1 MLIVS
6 SKLRESVFKD
16 WVSTDKEN
24 LEIHT
29 NDKDSFLFMYKAQRK
44 RLFANF
50 LPLHSMIIVK
60 QLILCCCLSFVIILI
75 WHPLHAMALTTISS
89 SSIGSIANTII
100 GYNVTQTFHQSYERL
115 INDSHLLTQSY
126 QGEIGKWL
134 SKQYNNN
141 TMIKIT
147 DEYLPKFQ
155 KLIDRAESLK
165 PTADNYNQAKGLYI
179 KSLQSEM
186 ESYRHFRNFLTTGNH
201 IEDEKSTQL
210 LSDALRYEF
219 NSFAAFN
226 NQTKQSMDNDT
237 DNHLR
242 I

>member
-1 MLIVS
+1 
-6 SKLRESVFKD
+6 
-16 WVSTDKEN
+16 
-24 LEIHT
+24 
-29 NDKDSFLFMYKAQRK
+29 
-44 RLFANF
+44 
-50 LPLHSMIIVK
+50 MIIVN
-60 QLILCCCLSFVIILI
+60 QLVLCCCCLSFVIILI
-75 WHPLHAMALTTISS
+75 WQPLHAMALTITS
-89 SSIGSIANTII
+89 SSIGSVVNTTII
-100 GYNVTQTFHQSYERL
+100 RNNVTQTFHQSYEKL

-147 DEYLPKFQ
+147 DNYLPRFQ

-165 PTADNYNQAKGLYI
+165 PTADNYNQAKELYI

-201 IEDEKSTQL
+201 IEDERSTQL

>member
-1 MLIVS
+1 M
-6 SKLRESVFKD
+6 
-16 WVSTDKEN
+16 
-24 LEIHT
+24 H
-29 NDKDSFLFMYKAQRK
+29 KAQRK
-44 RLFANF
+44 SLFANF
-50 LPLHSMIIVK
+50 LPLHSVIMVK
-60 QLILCCCLSFVIILI
+60 QLILYCCCLSFVIILI
-75 WHPLHAMALTTISS
+75 WQPLHAMALMTISS
-89 SSIGSIANTII
+89 SSIWSVANTII
-100 GYNVTQTFHQSYERL
+100 RNNATQTFHQSYETL

-134 SKQYNNN
+134 SRQYNNN

-147 DEYLPKFQ
+147 DTYLPKFQ

-165 PTADNYNQAKGLYI
+165 PTADNYNQAKELYI

-186 ESYRHFRNFLTTGNH
+186 ESYRHFQNFLTTGNH

-226 NQTKQSMDNDT
+226 NQTKQSIDNNT

>member
-60 QLILCCCLSFVIILI
+60 QLILCCCCLSFVIIILI
-75 WHPLHAMALTTISS
+75 WQPLHAMALMTVSS
-89 SSIGSIANTII
+89 SSIGSVANTII
-100 GYNVTQTFHQSYERL
+100 IGDNVTQTFHQSYEML

-134 SKQYNNN
+134 SKQYSNN
-141 TMIKIT
+141 TMVRIT
-147 DEYLPKFQ
+147 DNYLPKFQ

-165 PTADNYNQAKGLYI
+165 PTADNYNQAKGLYVR
-179 KSLQSEM
+179 SLQSEM
-186 ESYRHFRNFLTTGNH
+186 ESYIHFPNFLTTGNH

-226 NQTKQSMDNDT
+226 NQTKQST
-237 DNHLR
+237 F
-242 I
+242 

>member
-1 MLIVS
+1 
-6 SKLRESVFKD
+6 
-16 WVSTDKEN
+16 
-24 LEIHT
+24 
-29 NDKDSFLFMYKAQRK
+29 
-44 RLFANF
+44 
-50 LPLHSMIIVK
+50 
-60 QLILCCCLSFVIILI
+60 
-75 WHPLHAMALTTISS
+75 MALTTISS

-134 SKQYNNN
+134 SKQNNNN

-147 DEYLPKFQ
+147 DNYLPKFQ

-226 NQTKQSMDNDT
+226 NQTKQST
-237 DNHLR
+237 F
-242 I
+242 

>member
-1 MLIVS
+1 MGY
-6 SKLRESVFKD
+6 
-16 WVSTDKEN
+16 STEKEK
-24 LEIHT
+24 LEIYT
-29 NDKDSFLFMYKAQRK
+29 NDIDPFSFMCIYICKEQEK

-60 QLILCCCLSFVIILI
+60 QLILCCCCLSFVIIILI
-75 WHPLHAMALTTISS
+75 WQPLHAMALTTVSS
-89 SSIGSIANTII
+89 SSIWSVANTII

-134 SKQYNNN
+134 SKQYSNN
-141 TMIKIT
+141 TMVRIT
-147 DEYLPKFQ
+147 DNYLPKFQ

-210 LSDALRYEF
+210 LSAALRYEF

-226 NQTKQSMDNDT
+226 NQTKQST
-237 DNHLR
+237 F
-242 I
+242 